1 MTRQRQRRT
10 NMCIFGKLT
19 YSRLIALSHNH
30 KSELWMYGKQW
41 NGRGYLGCRKQFGD
55 ASMVQDFSRFTDF
68 SLWPLRRLREGDAYL
83 RSKCTSFGAELW
95 EKLGSLPPGLAYR
108 NWHEAREAAGLSGD
122 DLALTFE
129 AGYIDG
135 TFGCALGAERAE
147 AMLVSLSGSR
157 DFSASKSYRRKLQG
171 RHRR

>member
-1 MTRQRQRRT
+1 
-10 NMCIFGKLT
+10 MCIFGKLT

-122 DLALTFE
+122 DLAPTFE